1 MIVQSDLPGLLE
13 GFFQFLDAPPTDG
26 VDRRRELERHLDL
39 LAWVSHEIPNDFDQ
53 AAPDLDFTHDYAGLR
68 GRFTEEFPELNT
80 TEAVDPLDDL
90 TDLVLDLK
98 EIHQR
103 WAVTSPADA
112 RFHFHLL
119 FRAHWGLHLRRL
131 QLFLMELD

>member
-1 MIVQSDLPGLLE
+1 MIVQLDLSELLE
-13 GFFQFLDAPPTDG
+13 DFFRFLDAPPTDR
-26 VDRRRELERHLDL
+26 VDRSHELERHLDL

-68 GRFTEEFPELNT
+68 TRFTEAFPELRA
-80 TEAVDPLDDL
+80 TEATDPLDDL

-98 EIHQR
+98 KIHQR
-103 WAVTSPADA
+103 WVVTSPADA

-119 FRAHWGLHLRRL
+119 FRAHWGVHLRRL